1 MLPDHMFREMPE
13 RTVSI
18 NLVYRTVGVVL
29 VSVFAAAAGAAE
41 MAKETR
47 VVSDFDRVVL
57 RAVGDLTIEQGEEEK
72 LVVEAEKNV
81 LPKLASQV
89 RSGVLY
95 LDVTPGKLSTEYP
108 IRYYLTV
115 KRLSRIASEGSGQ
128 VSAGKLTVPSLEL
141 ELSGS
146 GSVSVTSIT
155 AKDLTVK
162 LGGSADVNIAGGTV
176 TTQRISIDGAGDY
189 AAPRLESAHA
199 AVSIDGSG
207 DVVLNA
213 RDTLSVEINGS
224 GDVHYHGNPA
234 LSRAIAGAGS
244 VTRASAL

>member
-1 MLPDHMFREMPE
+1 M
-13 RTVSI
+13 
-18 NLVYRTVGVVL
+18 
-29 VSVFAAAAGAAE
+29 
-41 MAKETR
+41 
-47 VVSDFDRVVL
+47 
-57 RAVGDLTIEQGEEEK
+57 
-72 LVVEAEKNV
+72 
-81 LPKLASQV
+81 
-89 RSGVLY
+89 
-95 LDVTPGKLSTEYP
+95 
-108 IRYYLTV
+108 
-115 KRLSRIASEGSGQ
+115 
-128 VSAGKLTVPSLEL
+128 
-141 ELSGS
+141 
-146 GSVSVTSIT
+146 
-155 AKDLTVK
+155 K